1 MNIIRPSNYR
11 RWLLHC
17 SHHDLKHKISTT
29 RTLIHRAQTLP
40 NTYTGKQD
48 ELNHITTT
56 LKCNDYPDKIIKQ
69 ILKDLTPNTPVP
81 SPEELVG
88 QFFKRFDEK
97 PSGYVT
103 LPYVRGIIASL
114 RRIFLKQN
122 IKVTTKPLNT
132 LQRMFPSPKHQVPPE
147 QRTNVIYN
155 IPCSD
160 CSWSYVDETGRS
172 FQTRKKEHIRNVK
185 NCKKGSNIAKHAWD
199 YDHKINFENGKVI
212 DSGNYRTRK
221 TLES

>member
-11 RWLLHC
+11 RWLRHC

-172 FQTRKKEHIRNVK
+172 FQTRKKEHIT
-185 NCKKGSNIAKHAWD
+185 H
-199 YDHKINFENGKVI
+199 
-212 DSGNYRTRK
+212 
-221 TLES
+221 